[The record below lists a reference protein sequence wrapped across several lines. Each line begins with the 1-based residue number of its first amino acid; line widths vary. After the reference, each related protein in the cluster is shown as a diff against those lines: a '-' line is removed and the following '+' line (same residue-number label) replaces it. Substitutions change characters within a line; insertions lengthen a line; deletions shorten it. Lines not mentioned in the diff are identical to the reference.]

1 MKTQEQ
7 IKTYLQDLDGD
18 TLKRVWNDYCYTNS
32 LDDNNIYDMDEFDD
46 IMSDSTPTD
55 IAERIFY
62 GDFKPCDNYF
72 NFDGRGNLASFD
84 YLEELISIDDL
95 AQYIC
100 STDDDLNNY
109 DLRHFLDE
117 DNEE

>member
-55 IAERIFY
+55 IPNAFFTAIL
-62 GDFKPCDNYF
+62 
-72 NFDGRGNLASFD
+72 NLATTI
-84 YLEELISIDDL
+84 LILMVAEISHHLTISKNL
-95 AQYIC
+95 
-100 STDDDLNNY
+100 
-109 DLRHFLDE
+109 
-117 DNEE
+117 